1 MLVGSS
7 LLQVSFFFYSVSV
20 FLFYLGSYDPHRH
33 ITHGNRSLVSSLFFH
48 HPHISPNCFY
58 ASLSRHFFFPQ
69 ISKYHLLV
77 YVYFT
82 DSSVCHLFFCQSS
95 QFPLPQMMEKTL
107 WCYVVTNLCHSHPIL
122 CIFFASHHLTQFAI
136 PLPSSSLTTA
146 RTSINTHTY
155 QPS

>member
-1 MLVGSS
+1 MQLF
-7 LLQVSFFFYSVSV
+7 SFFGFLFLSRFLRSPSPYNTRKSVSC
-20 FLFYLGSYDPHRH
+20 FFF
-33 ITHGNRSLVSSLFFH
+33 SSII
-48 HPHISPNCFY
+48 HISLPTV
-58 ASLSRHFFFPQ
+58 STPHFHDISFFPKSPNI
-69 ISKYHLLV
+69 ISWPMFISRTLRFVTSFFVNHLN
-77 YVYFT
+77 
-82 DSSVCHLFFCQSS
+82 
-95 QFPLPQMMEKTL
+95 FPLPQMMEKTL